1 MHNARANTHMQT
13 GTCSLIE
20 RLSMQFGYSV
30 KNKKRKKDNS
40 TKQNKRLID
49 TRGGTYSGKVLS

>member
-1 MHNARANTHMQT
+1 MHNARENTHIQT

-49 TRGGTYSGKVLS
+49 MRGGTYSGKVLS

>member
-40 TKQNKRLID
+40 TKQNKTKD
-49 TRGGTYSGKVLS
+49 